1 MKKTL
6 FLISALCAG
15 LPFYAQEKPVQS
27 LDSVFIDAKVER
39 PRKSSGKVVTTISK
53 ETLQQNAGMS
63 VANLLN
69 QVSGIEINGARSN
82 DGQNLAYYIRG
93 GRNRQVVIMVDGVTL
108 TDASQIANDY
118 DLRLIPTETIEKIEI
133 IKGASSVLYG
143 SGAGTA
149 VINITT
155 KKAAKKPISATFSSM
170 VGTNQSAEND
180 SYRLQQF
187 TNSAS
192 VNGRLGDFFYNTQF
206 GNRYTDGLSAI
217 AAPEDEDAFESDVFN
232 RFNGRI
238 NVGYHFSDDVM
249 ISQFFSFDEFKA
261 GFDDFSYTDAEHRSI
276 TKQLKT
282 GGHFEWRYKN
292 GTYVFNDSF
301 TWLEREIESGF
312 PAKYESDVYSMDT
325 YLNHQFS
332 SDFSVLVGLNVNLS
346 SVNTFTIPFGETNF
360 VQALDEEE
368 ANFNIIDPYVNVLY
382 ETDFGLQLNAGVRLN
397 NHSEYDS
404 KFVYNMNPS
413 FLVETEALDYKILGS
428 YSTAYI
434 TPSLYQLYD
443 PLYGN
448 LELLPEENTT
458 IEGGVELSAENGFRF
473 SALYF
478 NRESSDYIDFV
489 AIDPEIG
496 ISQYRNIDET
506 FQTDGVEVE
515 VANTFFEVLN
525 FQANYTF
532 TQPDKR
538 FALRIPKHK
547 VNASL
552 GYSLQQIT
560 QFGLTFQY
568 VSDRED
574 NFFNPDT
581 FEEEVTT
588 LDAFSLLNATI
599 SHPVNEVMTVTV
611 GIENIFNSAYEEL
624 YRYQTRGRNVRLG
637 VTLQF

>member
-15 LPFYAQEKPVQS
+15 LPLYAQEKPIQS

-93 GRNRQVVIMVDGVTL
+93 GRNRQVVIMVDGVPL

-192 VNGRLGDFFYNTQF
+192 VNGRLGGFFYNAQF

-217 AAPEDEDAFESDVFN
+217 AAPEGEEAFESDVFN

-238 NVGYHFSDDVM
+238 NVGYRFSDDVM
-249 ISQFFSFDEFKA
+249 MSQFFSFDEFKA
-261 GFDDFSYTDAEHRSI
+261 GFDDFSYTDADHRSI

-292 GTYVFNDSF
+292 GTYVFNDSY

-404 KFVYNMNPS
+404 KFVYNVNPS

-448 LELLPEENTT
+448 LDLLPEENRT
-458 IEGGVELSAENGFRF
+458 IEAGIELLGENGFRF

-478 NRESSDYIDFV
+478 NRESNDYIDFV

-515 VANTFFEVLN
+515 VANAFFEVLN

-532 TQPDKR
+532 TQPDER

-552 GYSLQQIT
+552 GYSLQQKT
-560 QFGLTFQY
+560 QFGITFQY

-574 NFFNPDT
+574 SFFNPVT
-581 FEEEVTT
+581 FEQEVAT

-599 SHPVNEVMTVTV
+599 SHPVNEVMTVTA

>member
-27 LDSVFIDAKVER
+27 LDSVYIDAKVER

-63 VANLLN
+63 VASLLN

-93 GRNRQVVIMVDGVTL
+93 GRNRQVVIMVDGVPL

-170 VGTNQSAEND
+170 VGTNQSAESD

-192 VNGRLGDFFYNTQF
+192 VNGRLGGCFYNAQF

-217 AAPEDEDAFESDVFN
+217 AAPEGEEAFESDVFN

-238 NVGYHFSDDVM
+238 NVGYRFSDDVVM
-249 ISQFFSFDEFKA
+249 SQFFSFDEFKA

-332 SDFSVLVGLNVNLS
+332 SNFSVLVGLNVNLS
-346 SVNTFTIPFGETNF
+346 SVNTFTIPFGETDF

-368 ANFNIIDPYVNVLY
+368 ANFNIIDPYLNVLY

-404 KFVYNMNPS
+404 KFVYNVNPS

-448 LELLPEENTT
+448 LELLPEENRT
-458 IEGGVELSAENGFRF
+458 IEGGVELSGENGFRF

-489 AIDPEIG
+489 SVDPEIG

-547 VNASL
+547 VNASF
-552 GYSLQQIT
+552 GYSLQQKT

-574 NFFNPDT
+574 SFFNPDT
-581 FEEEVTT
+581 FEQEITT
-588 LDAFSLLNATI
+588 LDAFSLLNANV
-599 SHPVNEVMTVTV
+599 SHPINEVMTVTF

-637 VTLQF
+637 VTFQF